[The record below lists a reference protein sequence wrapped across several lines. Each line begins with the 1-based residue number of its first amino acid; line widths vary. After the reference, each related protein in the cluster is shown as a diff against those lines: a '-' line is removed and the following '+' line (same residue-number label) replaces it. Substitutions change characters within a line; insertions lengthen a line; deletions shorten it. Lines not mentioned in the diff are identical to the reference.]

1 MTTSHGDVY
10 TFVYIFIYMGKE
22 LDSDF
27 YNEVFKN
34 GGSEGMYFLSYDQT
48 PWVNVWNEIIDYII
62 DNGFTSVLDIGCG
75 PGQFADFLKNRMP
88 DIKYTGIDFSQTA
101 IDMAKELVPSFDF
114 IAADAVTFDYSSV
127 NYDIVVTTE
136 FLEHIKGDL
145 RILNKIKRN
154 TTILATQPNMDSDG
168 HVRFYSKNI
177 VTAEKQLIKRYGNI
191 CNINDI
197 KYFPYELNP
206 TNGDYLIKMVKL

>member
-88 DIKYTGIDFSQTA
+88 DIKYT
-101 IDMAKELVPSFDF
+101 
-114 IAADAVTFDYSSV
+114 
-127 NYDIVVTTE
+127 
-136 FLEHIKGDL
+136 
-145 RILNKIKRN
+145 
-154 TTILATQPNMDSDG
+154 
-168 HVRFYSKNI
+168 
-177 VTAEKQLIKRYGNI
+177 
-191 CNINDI
+191 
-197 KYFPYELNP
+197 
-206 TNGDYLIKMVKL
+206 

>member
-1 MTTSHGDVY
+1 
-10 TFVYIFIYMGKE
+10 MGKE
-22 LDSDF
+22 LNSDF

-48 PWVNVWNEIIDYII
+48 PWVNVWNEII
-62 DNGFTSVLDIGCG
+62 
-75 PGQFADFLKNRMP
+75 
-88 DIKYTGIDFSQTA
+88 A

-114 IAADAVTFDYSSV
+114 IATDAVTFDYSSV

-145 RILNKIKRN
+145 KILNKIKPN